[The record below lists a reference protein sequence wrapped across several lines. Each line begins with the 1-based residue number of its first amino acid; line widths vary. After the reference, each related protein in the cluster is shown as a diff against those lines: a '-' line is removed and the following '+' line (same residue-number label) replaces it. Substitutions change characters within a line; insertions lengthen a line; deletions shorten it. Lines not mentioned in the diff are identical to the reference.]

1 MKLIIEIT
9 EVTGNGTTALPG
21 LMQDG
26 ALNIKSSLEIES
38 FKLRDGKRQT
48 RAAEHYS
55 DTMLRF
61 RALERHITSAAAE
74 FYKANGL
81 TDNTPCRYPLEP
93 LD

>member
-61 RALERHITSAAAE
+61 RALERHITSAIKA
-74 FYKANGL
+74 FYKAEGL